1 MDALFRCL
9 IRLDSWNNEISTK
22 TEIKLMRFIFSF
34 IAVALTFMACAQP
47 KKTYTI
53 KDKKAIKQYE
63 EALAHYQVY
72 ELDQATQ
79 ILEKLSTENPDFIE
93 AHYMLAQLYDE
104 QGNTTKAITPLKA
117 ALAQN
122 ENYYPAGWMMLSE
135 CYFAE
140 GNYKDAEDA
149 ISRFMKYPKDNANQ
163 ERRAQLILSSC
174 VYAQNALKYPVP
186 FEPINL
192 GAGVNTE
199 ANEYY
204 PCITADK
211 KTLLFTRLVK
221 DDRAYQGLHEDFYL
235 SGFAGDKWQDAQPV
249 KEINTI
255 LNEGAPTLSAD
266 GHMLIFT
273 ACELGDGS
281 WGGDR
286 QGIGSC
292 DLFYSTQTATGW
304 SPAKNMGNGINTG
317 TWESQPSYCADGR
330 TLYFVRGK
338 RTAHGIVEQDIYYS
352 YIREDGQWSAPMKV
366 PGKVNTPFEEES
378 VMIHPDGLTLY
389 FSSNGHSGMGG
400 LDIFMSRMSPSGDWG
415 LPVNLGYPINTFVDE
430 NSIQVTAD
438 GDIALFASEREGG
451 FGGLD
456 LYQFK
461 LHDKVRA
468 TPVTYVQ
475 GVISDKLSY
484 KKLEAHL
491 ELIDLETGKVIV
503 ESYSSSYNGE
513 FLLCIPSGRDY
524 ALNVNKEGY
533 LFHSENFS
541 LKNYTSM
548 EPYKLD
554 IQLQKLRA
562 GAVIPLNNVFFET
575 NKYDLLP
582 QSKTE
587 LNLLVSLLQANPTRK
602 VEIGG
607 HTDNVGN
614 DDANQLLSE
623 NRANAVVQYLISKGI
638 SADKLL
644 SKGYGETM
652 PVDSNETDAGRAK
665 NRRTELKVIE

>member
-1 MDALFRCL
+1 MRIFLSFCALFL
-9 IRLDSWNNEISTK
+9 
-22 TEIKLMRFIFSF
+22 
-34 IAVALTFMACAQP
+34 ALTACAQP
-47 KKTYTI
+47 KKSYTI
-53 KDKKAIKQYE
+53 KDKKAIKKYE
-63 EALAHYQVY
+63 EALAHYQVFEY
-72 ELDQATQ
+72 DQTLQLLEELS
-79 ILEKLSTENPDFIE
+79 KENPDFIE
-93 AHYMLAQLYDE
+93 AHYMLAQVYDE
-104 QGNTTKAITPLKA
+104 TGNTHKAIVPLKA
-117 ALAQN
+117 ALAAN

-140 GNYKDAEDA
+140 GQYKEAEEA
-149 ISRFMKYPKDNANQ
+149 ISKFMKYPKENANQ
-163 ERRAQLILSSC
+163 ERRSQLLLSSC
-174 VYAQNALKYPVP
+174 VFAQNALMHPVP
-186 FEPINL
+186 FEPVNL
-192 GAGVNTE
+192 GSGVNT
-199 ANEYY
+199 AASEYY

-211 KTLLFTRLVK
+211 KTLLFTRLIS
-221 DDRAYQGLHEDFYL
+221 DNRAFQGKQEDFYL
-235 SGFAGDKWQDAQPV
+235 AQNSNGKWLDAQPV
-249 KEINTI
+249 KEINT
-255 LNEGAPTLSAD
+255 LHNEGAPTLSAD
-266 GHMLIFT
+266 GQLMIFT
-273 ACELGDGS
+273 ACELGDGT

-292 DLFYSTQTATGW
+292 DLFYSTRTASGW
-304 SPAKNMGNGINTG
+304 SAAKNMGNGINTG

-352 YIREDGQWSAPMKV
+352 YIRPDGQWSAPEKV

-378 VMIHPDGLTLY
+378 VMIHPDGRTLY

-400 LDIFMSRMSPSGDWG
+400 LDIFMSRMTPSGDWDV
-415 LPVNLGYPINTFVDE
+415 PVNLGYPINTYANE

-438 GDIALFASEREGG
+438 GDIALFASERDGG

-456 LYQFK
+456 LYQFE

-468 TPVTYVQ
+468 TPVTYVK
-475 GVISDKLSY
+475 GTISDKLSY
-484 KKLEAHL
+484 KKLDAHL

-503 ESYSSSYNGE
+503 ESYSSAYNGE

-541 LKNYTSM
+541 LKNYTSL

-554 IQLQKLRA
+554 ILLQKLRP

-587 LNLLVSLLQANPTRK
+587 LDRLVLLLQANPTRK

-614 DDANQLLSE
+614 DQANQVLSE
-623 NRANAVVQYLISKGI
+623 NRANSVVQYLISKGI
-638 SADKLL
+638 PADKLI
-644 SKGYGETM
+644 SKGYGETE
-652 PVDSNETDAGRAK
+652 PVDSNETDSGRAK
-665 NRRTELKVIE
+665 NRRTELKIVE